1 MKKLFQILILSLS
14 FTGLAYADFE
24 DGYKAYHELD
34 FYTAFRELLP
44 YAQQGHV
51 VAQAYVAYMYR
62 EGKGVSK
69 DLTKAVYWME
79 KAAIQGLIS
88 AQGIVGISY
97 LFGHGVE
104 KDRAMAKYW
113 IGIARENGHELSNEV
128 WIKYELW
135 R

>member
-1 MKKLFQILILSLS
+1 MTLEAGHQALGFLRRLDLMW
-14 FTGLAYADFE
+14 AEVPARVADVNQLLTE
-24 DGYKAYHELD
+24 PDGIHTHRDPRDGFIRPIEI
-34 FYTAFRELLP
+34 FIN
-44 YAQQGHV
+44 
-51 VAQAYVAYMYR
+51 
-62 EGKGVSK
+62 SK

-113 IGIARENGHELSNEV
+113 IGLARKNGHELSKNG
-128 WIKYELW
+128 
-135 R
+135 